1 MKCDRCNEKAQ
12 WVRVTQFAGEHHF
25 CDLHA
30 LMEEDFGQN
39 DSYAFWAEIKWPS
52 IVPENKLYVVD
63 VVSTFRM
70 RYVVEAKSEEHA
82 LDEVT
87 MEESNL
93 DFKEFSQEHI
103 GTHIFSS
110 REIDTRQYL
119 ELFEKD
125 NHYLKNWTDEQKLNL
140 INKIDY

>member
-1 MKCDRCNEKAQ
+1 MNG
-12 WVRVTQFAGEHHF
+12 FAKKKKM
-25 CDLHA
+25 A
-30 LMEEDFGQN
+30 EDKLTSQKN
-39 DSYAFWAEIKWPS
+39 
-52 IVPENKLYVVD
+52 LYVVD

-70 RYVVEAKSEEHA
+70 RYVVEAEEEGHA
-82 LDEVT
+82 LDEVV
-87 MEESNL
+87 MRESNPE
-93 DFKEFSQEHI
+93 FKEFSQEHI

-125 NHYLKNWTDEQKLNL
+125 NHYLKNWTDEQKLDL